1 MPTLLI
7 RVPTIIDFYLTAVSQ
22 FNVFILKG
30 RSRDTSNVDV
40 IFSVCWGWGGGW
52 AALGLGV
59 PVQYSCAPI
68 RITYVK

>member
-40 IFSVCWGWGGGW
+40 IFSVFGGEGGG
-52 AALGLGV
+52 AALCLGV
-59 PVQYSCAPI
+59 PVQYSCAPCVL
-68 RITYVK
+68 RT